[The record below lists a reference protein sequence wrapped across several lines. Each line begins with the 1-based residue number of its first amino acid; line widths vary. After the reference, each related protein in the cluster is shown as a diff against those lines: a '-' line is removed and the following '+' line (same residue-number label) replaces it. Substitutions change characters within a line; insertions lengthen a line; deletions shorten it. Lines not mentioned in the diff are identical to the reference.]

1 MCGKGWSARPSASI
15 ASISFCL
22 DFGTFHCPYPELGK
36 ASFRPCRPL
45 APELPGMGSLL
56 VAGSWVACS
65 QPCLGPSPVPTP
77 PPREMRQQWGPE
89 GCSPRPPDTC
99 WAVGKQE
106 LSGLAQRKERWGS
119 RDRDLRPHRGAAAG
133 TGVTDL
139 PRHLHVYAPSHILTF
154 LGLRTQHRWY
164 LWPQPSRRPHHPLT
178 FHLLQRKD
186 PPPAFLDPHLVL
198 RPLPDL

>member
-1 MCGKGWSARPSASI
+1 MCGKGWSACPSASI

-77 PPREMRQQWGPE
+77 PPRETRQQWGPE

-99 WAVGKQE
+99 WAVGKQ
-106 LSGLAQRKERWGS
+106 SGRGALRTGPAQGGMGKQGQGPQATRGGS
-119 RDRDLRPHRGAAAG
+119 RGDRGHRPPPSPPCLCSFPHFDFPRIKDAAQMVPVAAA
-133 TGVTDL
+133 L
-139 PRHLHVYAPSHILTF
+139 PSPPPSPHLPPPPEE
-154 LGLRTQHRWY
+154 R
-164 LWPQPSRRPHHPLT
+164 PPSR
-178 FHLLQRKD
+178 
-186 PPPAFLDPHLVL
+186 
-198 RPLPDL
+198 LP